1 MIKALQSIQHIKN
14 NPDSNYLLVGD
25 HDFLYLYIRNLVK
38 NTHFESLESVSFD
51 CSEKSGVED
60 KILNSLTSIDL
71 FESKKFLTIKNINKV
86 SKRNRDTFI
95 NTISKNDG
103 SNIIICTDSSFLGFD
118 YKSNKNFIK
127 NQFVNDLVPF
137 FTVVDVSIPF
147 ESEMIRWVKI
157 FSNDFDFKINS
168 KIANDLVEIFGNN
181 FSAIYNEIS
190 KLSIIADSI
199 DGINQDWLDSFYDW
213 KKNKQLWELNYAICD
228 KDIDKILSSG
238 LSILNQ
244 FGVLYITNS
253 FFTIFEA
260 LFLAKLNKG
269 TITDISRKNLRGKI
283 VNKISSS
290 SEKYTIEEI
299 ERGINLLAGLDKKVK
314 TRNIIDESEFTNL
327 ITQIYRYE

>member
-38 NTHFESLESVSFD
+38 NTHFESLESISFD

-86 SKRNRDTFI
+86 SKKNRDTFI

-127 NQFVNDLVPF
+127 NQFVNDLAPF

>member
-86 SKRNRDTFI
+86 SKKNRDTFI

-127 NQFVNDLVPF
+127 NQFVNDLAPF

-260 LFLAKLNKG
+260 LFFAKLNKG
-269 TITDISRKNLRGKI
+269 TITDMSRKNLRGKI

>member
-38 NTHFESLESVSFD
+38 NTHFESLESISFD

-86 SKRNRDTFI
+86 SKKNRDTFI

-127 NQFVNDLVPF
+127 NQFVNDLAPF

-269 TITDISRKNLRGKI
+269 TITDMSRKNLRGKI

>member
-86 SKRNRDTFI
+86 SKKNRDTFI

-127 NQFVNDLVPF
+127 NQFVNDLAPF

-269 TITDISRKNLRGKI
+269 TITDMSRKNLRGKI

>member
-38 NTHFESLESVSFD
+38 NTHFESLESISFD

-86 SKRNRDTFI
+86 SKKNRDTFI

-127 NQFVNDLVPF
+127 NQFVNDLAPF

-253 FFTIFEA
+253 FFTIFAA

-269 TITDISRKNLRGKI
+269 TITDMSRKNLRGKI

>member
-86 SKRNRDTFI
+86 SKKNRDTFI

-269 TITDISRKNLRGKI
+269 TITDTSRKNLRGKI

>member
-86 SKRNRDTFI
+86 SKKNRDTFI

-118 YKSNKNFIK
+118 YKSNKKFIK
-127 NQFVNDLVPF
+127 NQFVNDLAPF

-290 SEKYTIEEI
+290 SKKYTIEEI
-299 ERGINLLAGLDKKVK
+299 ERGINLLAGLDRKVK

>member
-86 SKRNRDTFI
+86 SKKNRDTFI

>member
-38 NTHFESLESVSFD
+38 NTHFESLESISFD

-86 SKRNRDTFI
+86 SKKNRNTFI

-127 NQFVNDLVPF
+127 NQFVNDLAPF

-269 TITDISRKNLRGKI
+269 TITDMSRKNLRGKI

>member
-86 SKRNRDTFI
+86 SKKNRDTFI

-127 NQFVNDLVPF
+127 NQFVNDLAPF
-137 FTVVDVSIPF
+137 FTVVDVSITF

-269 TITDISRKNLRGKI
+269 KITDISRKNLRGKI

>member
-38 NTHFESLESVSFD
+38 NTHFGSLESISFD

-86 SKRNRDTFI
+86 SKKNRDTFI

-127 NQFVNDLVPF
+127 NQFVNDLAPF

-290 SEKYTIEEI
+290 SKEYTIEEI

>member
-86 SKRNRDTFI
+86 SKKNRNTFI

-127 NQFVNDLVPF
+127 NQFVNDLAPF

>member
-86 SKRNRDTFI
+86 SKKNRDTFI

-127 NQFVNDLVPF
+127 NQFVNDLAPF

-213 KKNKQLWELNYAICD
+213 KKNKQIWELNYAICD

-269 TITDISRKNLRGKI
+269 TITDMSRKNLRGKI

-299 ERGINLLAGLDKKVK
+299 ERGINLLASLDRKVK

>member
-86 SKRNRDTFI
+86 SKKNRDTFI

-127 NQFVNDLVPF
+127 NQFVNDLAPF

>member
-86 SKRNRDTFI
+86 SKKNRDTFI

-269 TITDISRKNLRGKI
+269 TITDMSRKNLRGKI

>member
-38 NTHFESLESVSFD
+38 NTHFESLESISFD

-86 SKRNRDTFI
+86 SKKNRDTFI

-118 YKSNKNFIK
+118 YKSNKKFIK
-127 NQFVNDLVPF
+127 NQFVNDLAPF

>member
-86 SKRNRDTFI
+86 SKKNRDTFI

-260 LFLAKLNKG
+260 LFFAKLNKG
-269 TITDISRKNLRGKI
+269 TITDMSRKNLRGKI

>member
-86 SKRNRDTFI
+86 SKKNRDTFI

-127 NQFVNDLVPF
+127 NQFVNDLAPF

-147 ESEMIRWVKI
+147 ESEMIRWIKI

>member
-1 MIKALQSIQHIKN
+1 
-14 NPDSNYLLVGD
+14 
-25 HDFLYLYIRNLVK
+25 LVK

-86 SKRNRDTFI
+86 SKKNRDTFI

-269 TITDISRKNLRGKI
+269 TITDMSRKNLRGKI

>member
-86 SKRNRDTFI
+86 SKKNRDTFI

-127 NQFVNDLVPF
+127 NQFVNDLAPF

-147 ESEMIRWVKI
+147 ESEMIRWIKI

-269 TITDISRKNLRGKI
+269 TITDMSRKNLRGKI

>member
-38 NTHFESLESVSFD
+38 NTHFESLESISFD

-71 FESKKFLTIKNINKV
+71 FESKKFLTIKKINKV
-86 SKRNRDTFI
+86 SKKNRNTFI

-127 NQFVNDLVPF
+127 NQFVNDLAPF

>member
-38 NTHFESLESVSFD
+38 NTHFESLESISFD

-86 SKRNRDTFI
+86 SKKNRDTFI

-127 NQFVNDLVPF
+127 NQFVNDLAPF

-199 DGINQDWLDSFYDW
+199 DGVNQDWLDSFYDW

>member
-38 NTHFESLESVSFD
+38 NTHFESLESISFD

-86 SKRNRDTFI
+86 SKKNRDTFI

-127 NQFVNDLVPF
+127 NQFVNDLTPF

>member
-86 SKRNRDTFI
+86 SKKNRDTFI

-127 NQFVNDLVPF
+127 NQFVNDLAPF

-147 ESEMIRWVKI
+147 ESEMIRWIKI

-260 LFLAKLNKG
+260 LFFAKLNKG
-269 TITDISRKNLRGKI
+269 TITDTSRKNLRGKI

>member
-38 NTHFESLESVSFD
+38 NTHFGSLESIFFD

-86 SKRNRDTFI
+86 SKKNRDTFI

-127 NQFVNDLVPF
+127 NQFVNDLAPF

>member
-86 SKRNRDTFI
+86 SKKNRDTFI

-118 YKSNKNFIK
+118 YKSNKKFIK
-127 NQFVNDLVPF
+127 NQFVNDLAPF

>member
-1 MIKALQSIQHIKN
+1 
-14 NPDSNYLLVGD
+14 
-25 HDFLYLYIRNLVK
+25 
-38 NTHFESLESVSFD
+38 
-51 CSEKSGVED
+51 
-60 KILNSLTSIDL
+60 
-71 FESKKFLTIKNINKV
+71 
-86 SKRNRDTFI
+86 
-95 NTISKNDG
+95 
-103 SNIIICTDSSFLGFD
+103 
-118 YKSNKNFIK
+118 
-127 NQFVNDLVPF
+127 
-137 FTVVDVSIPF
+137 
-147 ESEMIRWVKI
+147 MIRWVKI

>member
-86 SKRNRDTFI
+86 SKKNRDTFI

-127 NQFVNDLVPF
+127 NQFVNDLAPF

-260 LFLAKLNKG
+260 LFFAKLNKG
-269 TITDISRKNLRGKI
+269 TITDTSRKNLRGKI

>member
-86 SKRNRDTFI
+86 SKKNRDTFI

-127 NQFVNDLVPF
+127 NQFVNDLAPF

-147 ESEMIRWVKI
+147 ESEMIRWIKI

-269 TITDISRKNLRGKI
+269 TITDTSRKNLRGKI

>member
-38 NTHFESLESVSFD
+38 NTHFESLESISFD

-86 SKRNRDTFI
+86 SKKNRDTFI

-127 NQFVNDLVPF
+127 NQFVNDLTPF

-269 TITDISRKNLRGKI
+269 TITDMSRKNLRGKI

>member
-86 SKRNRDTFI
+86 SKKNRDTFI

-127 NQFVNDLVPF
+127 NQFVNDLAPF

-199 DGINQDWLDSFYDW
+199 DGVNQDWLDSFYDW

>member
-1 MIKALQSIQHIKN
+1 
-14 NPDSNYLLVGD
+14 
-25 HDFLYLYIRNLVK
+25 
-38 NTHFESLESVSFD
+38 
-51 CSEKSGVED
+51 
-60 KILNSLTSIDL
+60 
-71 FESKKFLTIKNINKV
+71 
-86 SKRNRDTFI
+86 
-95 NTISKNDG
+95 
-103 SNIIICTDSSFLGFD
+103 
-118 YKSNKNFIK
+118 
-127 NQFVNDLVPF
+127 
-137 FTVVDVSIPF
+137 
-147 ESEMIRWVKI
+147 MIRWVKI

-269 TITDISRKNLRGKI
+269 TITDMSRKNLRGKI

-290 SEKYTIEEI
+290 SKKYTIEEI
-299 ERGINLLAGLDKKVK
+299 ERGINLLAGLDRKVK

>member
-38 NTHFESLESVSFD
+38 NTHFGSLESISFD

-86 SKRNRDTFI
+86 SKKNRDTFI

-127 NQFVNDLVPF
+127 NQFVNDLAPF

-157 FSNDFDFKINS
+157 FSNDFDFKIKVVREN
-168 KIANDLVEIFGNN
+168 L
-181 FSAIYNEIS
+181 
-190 KLSIIADSI
+190 
-199 DGINQDWLDSFYDW
+199 SFYDW

-269 TITDISRKNLRGKI
+269 TITDMSRKNLRGKI

-314 TRNIIDESEFTNL
+314 TRNIIDE
-327 ITQIYRYE
+327 

>member
-38 NTHFESLESVSFD
+38 NTHFESLESISFD

-86 SKRNRDTFI
+86 SKKNRNTFI

-127 NQFVNDLVPF
+127 NQFVNDLTPF

>member
-86 SKRNRDTFI
+86 SKKNRDTFI

-260 LFLAKLNKG
+260 LFFAKLNKG
-269 TITDISRKNLRGKI
+269 TITDTSRKNLRGKI

>member
-1 MIKALQSIQHIKN
+1 MIKALQSIQHLKN
-14 NPDSNYLLVGD
+14 HPDSNYLLVGD
-25 HDFLYLYIRNLVK
+25 HDFLYLYIKNLVK
-38 NTHFESLESVSFD
+38 KTHFESLESISFD

-86 SKRNRDTFI
+86 SKKNRETFI

-103 SNIIICTDSSFLGFD
+103 SNVIICTDSSFLGFD

-127 NQFVNDLVPF
+127 SQFVNDIAPF
-137 FTVVDVSIPF
+137 FTVVDISIPF
-147 ESEMIRWVKI
+147 ESEMIQWVKI
-157 FSNDFDFKINS
+157 FSNDFSFKINN
-168 KIANDLVEIFGNN
+168 KIAKDLVEIFGNN

-190 KLSIIADSI
+190 KLSIITDSI
-199 DGINQDWLDSFYDW
+199 DDINQDWLDSFYDW

-260 LFLAKLNKG
+260 LFLAKLNNG
-269 TITDISRKNLRGKI
+269 TITDMSRKNLRGKI
-283 VNKISSS
+283 INKISSS

-299 ERGINLLAGLDKKVK
+299 ERGINLLADLDRRVK
-314 TRNIIDESEFTNL
+314 TRNIIDEPEFTNL